1 MSEETV
7 DQSTPDADPR
17 LEVLQAV
24 VDRVTSWQDGATE
37 ETIRAELEKALTES
51 DVDVDESTRERI
63 VSRIYE
69 DGEHFDVGEVLS

>member
-37 ETIRAELEKALTES
+37 ETTRAELDKALTES
-51 DVDVDESTRERI
+51 DVEVDDTIRERI
-63 VSRIYE
+63 VARIVE
-69 DGEHFDVGEVLS
+69 DGQHFDVAEVLS